1 MATKE
6 TGMFERIGWN
16 SVAQVADDSG
26 GVIGGTAITAG
37 QEVIYSAIMRRFMKG
52 MNRSW
57 IELILF
63 SLVTA
68 GTDAG
73 LGSWMEPKQASQT
86 ATWTETG
93 KEVARPLLSV
103 LLVNYLLKVASLGLH
118 NPVKSF
124 GFKELLVQLAAKEMA
139 YIGNGLLSKNFDAAA
154 KHIRRFEDLQTR
166 QHFVSRMR
174 SKN

>member
-1 MATKE
+1 
-6 TGMFERIGWN
+6 MFKRIGWN
-16 SVAQVADDSG
+16 SVAQVADDGG
-26 GVIGGTAITAG
+26 GVITAITAG

-52 MNRSW
+52 MNRGW

-73 LGSWMEPKQASQT
+73 LGSWMKEKPASAT

-103 LLVNYLLKVASLGLH
+103 LLVNYILKVASLGLH
-118 NPVKSF
+118 NPIKSF
-124 GFKELLVQLAAKEMA
+124 GFKELLVQLAA
-139 YIGNGLLSKNFDAAA
+139 ISKNFEAAA
-154 KHIRRFEDLQTR
+154 KHIRKFEDLQTR

-174 SKN
+174 SKKA